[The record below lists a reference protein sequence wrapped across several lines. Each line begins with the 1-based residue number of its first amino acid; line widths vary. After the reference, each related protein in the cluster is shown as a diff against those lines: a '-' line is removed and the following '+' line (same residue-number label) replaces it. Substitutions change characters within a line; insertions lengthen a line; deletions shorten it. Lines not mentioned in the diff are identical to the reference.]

1 VNRERHTEEA
11 AEQLLRDRA
20 RRWAARLREEYD
32 HVCFSHRIEL
42 ARPALAVT
50 ELGTRWGTWDP
61 FTRTLSLSTRLL
73 EEYPWE
79 IVVEVLKHE
88 MAHQLADERFGADE
102 AHGPLFRQ
110 ACRALGVAEWAQRAE
125 VELGEALVPFLR
137 EGNAGGTGE
146 DRLLR
151 RVEKLLALAGS
162 SNEHEA
168 SAAMG
173 KVRELYAKYNLE
185 RIRDHAADPMVSLF
199 VRTGRRRLE
208 RYQYLI
214 CSILNDHFFVEVVH
228 TELYDTR
235 RCEPYKAVELLG
247 TRENVLMAEYVYH
260 FLMNH
265 ARLLWE
271 QHARQRPSSGGRK
284 SATRR
289 STRSAFQAGV
299 IRGFLDRL
307 EAERPKETPA
317 AAGAPAA
324 PGTWLV
330 VPPDPA
336 LDAYVAYRYPRLVRI
351 RNGGRML
358 DRASYESGRQ
368 EGRALVLHK
377 GVTTQGP
384 RGKLLPG

>member
-1 VNRERHTEEA
+1 MNA
-11 AEQLLRDRA
+11 AETADRLLRDRA
-20 RRWAARLREEYD
+20 RRWAERLRHEYD
-32 HVCFSHRIEL
+32 HVCFSHRTEL
-42 ARPALAVT
+42 ARPALSVVD
-50 ELGTRWGTWDP
+50 LGTRWGTWDP

-73 EEYPWE
+73 EIYPWE

-88 MAHQLADERFGADE
+88 MAHQLVDERFGSDE
-102 AHGPLFRQ
+102 GHGPLFRQ
-110 ACRALGVAEWAQRAE
+110 ACRLLGVAEWAQRAE
-125 VELGEALVPFLR
+125 VELGEVLEPFQR
-137 EGNAGGTGE
+137 ESAVAE
-146 DRLLR
+146 DPAESGMRLLR

-173 KVRELYAKYNLE
+173 KVRELYAKYNLD
-185 RIRDHAADPMVSLF
+185 RIREKKDDPMVSLF

-228 TELYDTR
+228 TELYDVE

-260 FLMNH
+260 FLMNQ
-265 ARLLWE
+265 ARSLWNG
-271 QHARQRPSSGGRK
+271 RLKTTPNGNKSS
-284 SATRR
+284 RR
-289 STRSAFQAGV
+289 TRSAFQAGV

-307 EAERPKETPA
+307 EATAPKPA
-317 AAGAPAA
+317 ESRAHEELT
-324 PGTWLV
+324 PGTALV

-336 LDAYVAYRYPRLVRI
+336 LDAYVAFRYPRLVRI
-351 RNGGRML
+351 RGGGRL
-358 DRASYESGRQ
+358 FDRASYESGRQ

-377 GVTTQGP
+377 GVTARGP
-384 RGKLLPG
+384 GGKLLPR